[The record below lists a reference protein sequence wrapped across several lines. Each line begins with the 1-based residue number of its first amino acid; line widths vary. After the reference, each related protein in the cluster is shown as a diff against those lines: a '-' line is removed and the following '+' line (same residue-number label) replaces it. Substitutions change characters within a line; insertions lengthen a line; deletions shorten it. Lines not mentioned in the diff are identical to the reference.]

1 MLSIYFCSFLD
12 LEGVCSL
19 LSIEKQLLYLVASG
33 DGAGPGAAVKR
44 LVSVYEA
51 RGVSHQIV
59 RNSLASLKKEGYIAS
74 SERSRY
80 IVTPLGE
87 DFIRMINRKPRLYE
101 QEWNGLWCMVLF
113 EVPEPDR
120 KKRDRLRSDL
130 LQLGFGS
137 LYKSVYV
144 SPWDC
149 RNEVVRLSHLHDVAD
164 CVTVAETRFVHNS
177 ISVNEARELWQL
189 DAIQELYVRGERW
202 YRTEFE
208 PALELVK
215 GGEAGDDGLGLFVR
229 FLELGEKIA
238 EFSLRDPMLPDVL
251 LPNEWRG
258 KQVLLQFDRCLHQI
272 ALSIPECSPYRS
284 FVNRF
289 LSFMWND

>member
-1 MLSIYFCSFLD
+1 M
-12 LEGVCSL
+12 

-59 RNSLASLKKEGYIAS
+59 RNSLASLKKEGYVAS

-80 IVTPLGE
+80 VVTPLGE
-87 DFIRMINRKPRLYE
+87 DFIGMINRKPRLYE

-113 EVPEPDR
+113 EVPEADR
-120 KKRDRLRSDL
+120 RKRDRLRSDL
-130 LQLGFGS
+130 LQLGFGA

-149 RNEVVRLSHLHDVAD
+149 RDEVVRLSELYEITD
-164 CVTVAETRFVHNS
+164 CVTVMESRFLHNC
-177 ISVNEARELWQL
+177 ISVDKARDLWQL
-189 DAIQELYVRGERW
+189 DAIQDLYVSGESW
-202 YRTEFE
+202 YRTEFA

-238 EFSLRDPMLPDVL
+238 DFSLRDPMLPDAL
-251 LPNEWRG
+251 LPQDWRG
-258 KQVLLQFDRCLHQI
+258 KQVLLEFDRCLLQI
-272 ALSIPECSPYRS
+272 ARSIPESSPYRP

-289 LSFMWND
+289 LSFMWNE